1 VRGRR
6 GLHAAGLALAAAF
19 AAPLA
24 YLLVWAAGAPGRV
37 TAVWASRQ
45 TLGPLGRTLLLAVT
59 VSATTAVLG
68 TSLAWLTTRT
78 DLPAPRLWRLVLPLP
93 LVIPSFIGAFSLIA
107 AFAPGG
113 LVPQLLAPLGVG
125 PLPQVRGFWGAFAVL
140 VLLTYPYVYLPVAAR
155 LRQLPPSL
163 EESARLLGRSPAGAF
178 RDGVLPQ
185 IRGAV
190 LAGGLLVFL
199 YSVSEF
205 GVVQL
210 MRYDTLTRT
219 IYATRIYERELALS
233 LSLLLGVL
241 AVAIAA
247 GERWGGG
254 MRQAATA
261 RGGRPLQ
268 VPLGRWRGP
277 ALVLV
282 AGTALFALIAP
293 LAVLLFWAVR
303 GLLRGEGSATRLGAD
318 LADLLVP
325 ALNTASVSV
334 AAAIAAVVVVLPVAY
349 LTVRRRGWAA
359 DAANALIVGG
369 FALPGLVIALALV
382 HWTLGTPALSAL
394 YQTRAVL
401 VAAYVVHFGAQA
413 LRTGQV
419 AVAAMPPR
427 VEDAARMLGAGR
439 LRRLAQIELPL
450 MAPGLLAGG
459 GLVLLSAMKELPATL
474 LLAPP
479 GFQTLATT
487 VWTATEDAF
496 LANASLAAI
505 LLVLLSAALT
515 WVLILRQFDAVE

>member
-1 VRGRR
+1 MRASRSLR
-6 GLHAAGLALAAAF
+6 AAGLVLAAAF
-19 AAPLA
+19 ATPLA
-24 YLLVWAAGAPGRV
+24 YLLTWAAGDPARI
-37 TAVWASRQ
+37 TEVWASAQ
-45 TLGPLGRTLLLAVT
+45 TLAPLGRTLLLAVT
-59 VSATTAVLG
+59 VSATTAALG
-68 TSLAWLTTRT
+68 TVLAWLTTRT
-78 DLPAPRLWRLVLPLP
+78 DLPGLRLWRLLLPLP

-113 LVPQLLAPLGVG
+113 LVPQLLAPLGVKA
-125 PLPQVRGFWGAFAVL
+125 LPQVRGFVGSFAVL

-178 RDGVLPQ
+178 RDVVLPQ

-261 RGGRPLQ
+261 RGDRPLQ
-268 VPLGRWRGP
+268 APLGRLRTP
-277 ALVLV
+277 AVALVAATTVL
-282 AGTALFALIAP
+282 ALLAP

-303 GLLRGEGSATRLGAD
+303 GLWHGGRSVGSLRAD
-318 LADLLVP
+318 LADLVAP
-325 ALNTASVSV
+325 AVNTASVSV
-334 AAAIAAVVVVLPVAY
+334 AAAAAAVLVVLPVAY
-349 LTVRRRGWAA
+349 LTVRHRGRAA
-359 DAANALIVGG
+359 DVANALIVGG

-394 YQTRAVL
+394 YQTRTVL
-401 VAAYVVHFGAQA
+401 IAAYVVHFGAQA
-413 LRTGQV
+413 LRTAQV
-419 AVAAMPPR
+419 AVSAMPPR

-439 LRRLAQIELPL
+439 LRRLTAIELPL
-450 MAPGLLAGG
+450 MAPGLFAGG

-487 VWTATEDAF
+487 IWTATEDAF
-496 LANASLAAI
+496 LAEASLAAI

-515 WVLILRQFDAVE
+515 WVLVLRQSE